1 MTEQSFS
8 DSSQRL
14 GAAAL
19 DLLSDHA
26 ELFALEL
33 QEQKKHS
40 SKQLIWLGITAV
52 CSFMLFLL
60 LNGLLIVLLW
70 AHYQHKLLIVMSAF
84 YALAGLLCIWRMK
97 TLQRHAQAPFSASLQ
112 ELKKTKE
119 QFLP

>member
-1 MTEQSFS
+1 MTKHSFTK
-8 DSSQRL
+8 SSQRL

-40 SKQLIWLGITAV
+40 SQQLVWLGITAV

-60 LNGLLIVLLW
+60 LNAVLIVLLW
-70 AHYQHKLLIVMSAF
+70 KHYGYMLLIAMSVF
-84 YALAGLLCIWRMK
+84 YALVGLFCVWRMK
-97 TLQRHAQAPFSASLQ
+97 SLQRHAQAPFSASLE

-119 QFLP
+119 QLLP